1 MWPGFLW
8 YILLKKMTRI
18 GLSKLFRSFHGLS
31 STFVYL
37 GEELPKIQKT
47 GKLSRNTEIKKIL
60 FFYQHILCLFTVY
73 YAFYA
78 MQEHTSWTHFFILHV
93 YKCNIDWI
101 FNIFWT
107 LKLSVVFSVSRLR
120 YISNDGIQFKPV
132 GAVINVFKK
141 MSLLSYKL

>member
-47 GKLSRNTEIKKIL
+47 GKLSHNTEIKKSRSFTNTSCAYLQYIMNFTKCKSTHLESIFLFYMFINAIL
-60 FFYQHILCLFTVY
+60 TEFLIFFGHWNCQWCFQSLDWD
-73 YAFYA
+73 
-78 MQEHTSWTHFFILHV
+78 TSQMMGL
-93 YKCNIDWI
+93 N
-101 FNIFWT
+101 
-107 LKLSVVFSVSRLR
+107 LSLWE
-120 YISNDGIQFKPV
+120 
-132 GAVINVFKK
+132 
-141 MSLLSYKL
+141 L

>member
-47 GKLSRNTEIKKIL
+47 GKLSRNTEIKKNPVLLPTHPVLIYSIL
-60 FFYQHILCLFTVY
+60 WILRNARAHILNPFFLFYMFINAILTE
-73 YAFYA
+73 FLI
-78 MQEHTSWTHFFILHV
+78 FFGHWNCQWCFQSL
-93 YKCNIDWI
+93 DWDKSQMMGL
-101 FNIFWT
+101 N
-107 LKLSVVFSVSRLR
+107 LSLWE
-120 YISNDGIQFKPV
+120 
-132 GAVINVFKK
+132 
-141 MSLLSYKL
+141 L